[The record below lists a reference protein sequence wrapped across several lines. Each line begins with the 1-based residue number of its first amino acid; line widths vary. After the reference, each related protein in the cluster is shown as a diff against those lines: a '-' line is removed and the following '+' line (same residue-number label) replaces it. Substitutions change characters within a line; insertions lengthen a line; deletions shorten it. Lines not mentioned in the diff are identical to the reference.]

1 MLYYVAIQACQT
13 QKSAAVTWTK
23 NIFPII
29 PAEVEEAAERATA
42 VARAS
47 TPPPQNKEV
56 IAIWFSTLPLSLYYK
71 AATGNVT
78 SCATHVTLGLQA
90 SKSFLWGE
98 V

>member
-1 MLYYVAIQACQT
+1 M
-13 QKSAAVTWTK
+13 
-23 NIFPII
+23 
-29 PAEVEEAAERATA
+29 EEAA

-90 SKSFLWGE
+90 SKSFL
-98 V
+98 